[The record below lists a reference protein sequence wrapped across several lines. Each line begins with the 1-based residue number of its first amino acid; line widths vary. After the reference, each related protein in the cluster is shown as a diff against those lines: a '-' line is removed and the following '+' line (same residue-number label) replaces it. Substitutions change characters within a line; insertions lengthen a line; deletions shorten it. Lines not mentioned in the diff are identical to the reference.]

1 MILIVDDKKEN
12 IFSLKTLLES
22 KNFEVD
28 TSLSGEEALKKVL
41 KKDYAL
47 IILDVQMPG
56 MDGFEVAEALSG
68 YSKTKDIPV
77 IFLTANN
84 TDKKFITR
92 GYESGGIDYIT
103 KPVDPDIL
111 MLKVRTFSR
120 LYEQTLSLNE
130 AQTRLQLEIET
141 RKQAQEELKTQV
153 EHLHSIMESLP
164 QIAFTADNQGNITFV
179 NHNWYRYSLSSARFP
194 ETHPDDF
201 NALQDFQLNCHSLNL
216 PVECE
221 IRIKEIESSAYRH
234 HLLRIIPIIED
245 EKVCNWVGTL
255 TDINDQKLIESKKDE
270 FLSIASHELKTPL
283 TGIKAY
289 VQLLE
294 RVIAKT
300 EIPAAPTYIERA
312 KDEVIKLESLIAD
325 LLDISKIENG
335 QLKINK
341 KEMDL
346 EKIISHAIDTIY
358 QTYPNTITIER
369 QGDIFEELIHADA
382 MRIEQVLI
390 NFLSNAIKYSPDA
403 EKVIVKTAVKDDS
416 IFIAVQDFGIG
427 IPPEKQKH
435 IFSKFYRVEE
445 SSLKFQGLGIG
456 LYICA
461 EIINQHNGS
470 FGVESKVGEGSTIYF
485 TLPIKHRLKYA

>member
-111 MLKVRTFSR
+111 LLKVRTFSR
-120 LYEQTLSLNE
+120 LYEQTVSLNE
-130 AQTRLQLEIET
+130 AQTRLELEIES
-141 RKQAQEELKTQV
+141 RKQAQEELKMQV

-164 QIAFTADNQGNITFV
+164 QIAFTADSQGNITFV
-179 NHNWYRYSLSSARFP
+179 NQNWYRYSLSSERFP

-201 NALQDFQLNCHSLNL
+201 DALYDFQLNCHTLHT
-216 PVECE
+216 PVERE
-221 IRIKEIESSAYRH
+221 IRIKEIESGVFRY
-234 HLLRIIPIIED
+234 HLLRIIPIIEE
-245 EKVCNWVGTL
+245 EKVCNWTGTL

-294 RVIAKT
+294 RVIAKS
-300 EIPAAPTYIERA
+300 EVPAAMTYISRA
-312 KDEVIKLESLIAD
+312 KDEVLKLESLIAD

-335 QLKINK
+335 QLNINK

-346 EKIISHAIDTIY
+346 EKIISHAMETIQ
-358 QTYPNTITIER
+358 QTHPSKLTIER
-369 QGDIFEELIHADA
+369 QGDIFHQPIHADA
-382 MRIEQVLI
+382 MRIEQVLL

-403 EKVIVKTAVKDDS
+403 EKVIIKTEVQEDY
-416 IFIAVQDFGIG
+416 IFIAIQDFGMG

-461 EIINQHNGS
+461 EIINQHHGS